1 MVFSEYAF
9 AFVTLVMSNFGK
21 LALIAIGL
29 AIIFGIMNVINFA
42 HGEFIM
48 IGAYGTSMGYQ
59 AGLPLALAVLVGGLI
74 TGVFGLVVERLI
86 IRHLYDRL
94 IETLVATWGVS
105 LITIQAVRIIYG
117 GTFSGI
123 STPFGSIEVGVISTS
138 VYRIALAGAAVVLF
152 AFTYGIFRYTQYGLH
167 SRAAMQNKEMAQC
180 LGIQTDRVYMKTFF
194 LGSVLTGIAG
204 GLIAPTTSLTPIMG
218 STMLME
224 AFVTVIIGGASVIIG
239 TSLASLSLGVI
250 QAPILISYGT
260 LGGYFAILVTT
271 VVLIRILPKGIS
283 GLIQRQ

>member
-1 MVFSEYAF
+1 MPIVEYLYAF
-9 AFVTLVMSNFGK
+9 FTLVLSNFGQ
-21 LALIAIGL
+21 LALIALGL
-29 AIIFGIMNVINFA
+29 AVIFGIMDVINFA

-48 IGAYGTSMGYQ
+48 VGAYGTSMGYH
-59 AGLPLALAVLVGGLI
+59 AGLPLVLAILVGGII
-74 TGVFGLVVERLI
+74 TGIFGLVVERLV

-105 LITIQAVRIIYG
+105 LITIQTVRIVYG

-123 STPFGSIEVGVISTS
+123 PTPLGALEFGILSTS
-138 VYRIALAGAAVVLF
+138 TYRIALAGAAVLLF
-152 AFTYGIFRYTQYGLH
+152 AITYSIFMYTRYGLH

-180 LGIQTDRVYMKTFF
+180 LGIETDQVYMKTFIF
-194 LGSVLTGIAG
+194 GSVLTGVAG

-218 STMLME
+218 SSMLME
-224 AFVTVIIGGASVIIG
+224 AFVTVIVGGANVILG

-250 QAPILISYGT
+250 QAPTSMAYGT

-271 VVLIRILPKGIS
+271 IILIRVLPEGIS
-283 GLIQRQ
+283 GVINR